1 MTIWDRGRYE
11 VVKWAPGEVKVVL
24 RGRRL
29 SGGYVLFRTGG
40 DSWMIHRERVA
51 LPVWVP
57 PMLATAGELPRSDG
71 GWAYEM
77 KWDGVRASAYLAGG
91 RLLRPPARTR
101 PVTTPPCPELAG
113 PGARAGRPQRVLG
126 R

>member
-71 GWAYEM
+71 GRAYEM
-77 KWDGVRASAYLAGG
+77 KWDGLRASASLAGG
-91 RLLRPPARTR
+91 LLLPASPATARDPP
-101 PVTTPPCPELAG
+101 PQSPELDRRRAAAG
-113 PGARAGRPQRVLG
+113 SGPAV
-126 R
+126 